1 MLCAMY
7 QEEVYIWGHVWDN
20 QMEIVEVPSA
30 PATHSRGPR
39 SVQRTCTWIFTFV
52 SPFAMDDNVRDTK
65 MTTRK
70 RERSEIFYTCS
81 STLSI
86 ISIVLVFAL
95 FARIETVA
103 RDLRTMDTKF
113 SLQIQQIRDV
123 LKESSASSRGSEN
136 FDTSNG
142 KVTENLLWIFL
153 VFRPNFVTVYIF
165 SFIKAI

>member
-1 MLCAMY
+1 M
-7 QEEVYIWGHVWDN
+7 DN
-20 QMEIVEVPSA
+20 
-30 PATHSRGPR
+30 
-39 SVQRTCTWIFTFV
+39 
-52 SPFAMDDNVRDTK
+52 NVRDTK

-123 LKESSASSRGSEN
+123 LKESSASSHGSEN

-142 KVTENLLWIFL
+142 RVTENLL
-153 VFRPNFVTVYIF
+153 
-165 SFIKAI
+165 

>member
-7 QEEVYIWGHVWDN
+7 QEEVYIWGHEWDN

-52 SPFAMDDNVRDTK
+52 FPFAMDNNVRDTK

-86 ISIVLVFAL
+86 TSIVLVFAL

-123 LKESSASSRGSEN
+123 LKESSASSHGSEN

-142 KVTENLLWIFL
+142 RVTENLLW
-153 VFRPNFVTVYIF
+153 NFSNF
-165 SFIKAI
+165 